1 MLIENAIKHNV
12 AISKQPITIKIYRRD
27 NYLHVENKL
36 QKKKYLPRERKSTGI
51 ENIKKRYSFFT
62 NKKLEV
68 VETEEHFI
76 VNLPLIEI
84 EYAD

>member
-51 ENIKKRYSFFT
+51 ENIKKRYSFFY
-62 NKKLEV
+62 K
-68 VETEEHFI
+68 
-76 VNLPLIEI
+76 
-84 EYAD
+84 